1 MKRQIAVMLVIYSWA
16 TAMGQTDQMLQQ
28 AIQVARDW
36 LNNPQAQVEFM
47 FHRDRSSELVGP
59 VNDFHFEASY
69 YIHEIIVNLDKMKV
83 VGWDA
88 TVNWAKE
95 ARTDLPMNSEAK
107 SEAEIIQIARNY
119 VQLHFPHFHEF
130 SEWETTIEPFDL
142 SEYANRRVIKY
153 IVSFSP
159 IVTNEAGTKIPVLTT
174 VCGVDIDP
182 YEGKVIG
189 YFERHMPMT
198 ITNLTPNFSPEEA
211 KRRIEEAFL
220 NLGAAKASATMSLD
234 IGLINGLVIGATQTS
249 GLRLAYLFDSVITV
263 GKPGYEEEFGTE
275 EEPQEWQAAIDA
287 HTGELF
293 YRMPILGGV
302 DEKAKERLLHDSQY
316 RNIPLLPIT
325 RQQWWLIVGIL
336 IIGCL
341 IIFGMKRIQG
351 HLCEKFMK

>member
-28 AIQVARDW
+28 AIQVVRDW
-36 LNNPQAQVEFM
+36 LNNPQAEVEFM
-47 FHRDRSSELVGP
+47 FHSDRSSGLGGS
-59 VNDFHFEASY
+59 VNDFHFETPY
-69 YIHEIIVNLDKMKV
+69 YIREIIVNLDKMKV

-88 TVNWAKE
+88 TVNWVEEAK
-95 ARTDLPMNSEAK
+95 TDLPMK

-119 VQLHFPHFHEF
+119 AQQHFPHFHEF

-142 SEYANRRVIKY
+142 SEISNKQAIKY

-159 IVTNEAGTKIPVLTT
+159 IVTNGAGTKIPVLTT
-174 VCGVDIDP
+174 VCAVDIDP
-182 YEGKVIG
+182 YEGRVIG
-189 YFERHMPMT
+189 YYERHMPMT
-198 ITNLTPNFSPEEA
+198 ITNLIPNFSPEEA
-211 KRRIEEAFL
+211 KRRIEQAFL
-220 NLGAAKASATMSLD
+220 NLGAAQASATMSLD
-234 IGLINGLVIGATQTS
+234 IGLLNGLVIGATQTS

-293 YRMPILGGV
+293 YRVPILGSV
-302 DEKAKERLLHDSQY
+302 DEKAKERLLHNSQY

-341 IIFGMKRIQG
+341 ILFWVKRIQG
-351 HLCEKFMK
+351 NLGEKFMR